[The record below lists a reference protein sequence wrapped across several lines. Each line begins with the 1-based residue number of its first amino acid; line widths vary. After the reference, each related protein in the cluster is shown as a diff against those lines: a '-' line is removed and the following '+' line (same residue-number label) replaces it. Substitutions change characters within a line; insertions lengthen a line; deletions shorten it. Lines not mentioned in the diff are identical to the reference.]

1 MIDSNIIRT
10 LSLVFLIYLVFIM
23 SKEKIGILN
32 CSLNRL
38 IKKRYIFL
46 ILVFVTIFV
55 YIQSQQDN
63 DEFFE
68 TLKKSLVVF
77 CIFMVSTKTDGIY
90 LLIFLGLS
98 CLLFI
103 EDKYMINNEEF
114 DLISNQHLEY
124 IKSIIFVIAII
135 VLLMGLISYFLEKRK
150 QYKNKFSLVT
160 FIVGVDKCN

>member
-1 MIDSNIIRT
+1 
-10 LSLVFLIYLVFIM
+10 
-23 SKEKIGILN
+23 
-32 CSLNRL
+32 
-38 IKKRYIFL
+38 
-46 ILVFVTIFV
+46 
-55 YIQSQQDN
+55 
-63 DEFFE
+63 
-68 TLKKSLVVF
+68 
-77 CIFMVSTKTDGIY
+77 MVSTKTDGIY

-124 IKSIIFVIAII
+124 IKSIIFVLAII
-135 VLLMGLISYFLEKRK
+135 VLLMGLISYFLKKKK